1 MMVSKINRSPV
12 RQCLEGEDLGW
23 LIDVYLTDARLRLPT
38 PATAK
43 NYAYLLG
50 YLRTWWEGAGPGL
63 GHELD
68 RRAWQLF
75 DLWLQGQQCTRS
87 GGALALTTRKAILGK
102 TRQLLRWA
110 YRWGYMDRDWGDLLP
125 ALRGG
130 TLPRRGPD
138 LAGLAALLDAASRTR
153 AGVRD
158 QALVAVL
165 AGCGL
170 RRAEAAGL
178 DVADVIFHA
187 DGGGVLIVRVAKMNK
202 QRRACF
208 DAICGRYLAAW
219 LDMGDR
225 RAGPLFTGWN
235 GRRLSAH
242 SVYRIVK
249 RACIL
254 AGLDAPGRGPHDLR
268 RLFAT
273 EWTRTRHGLGD
284 GQLLAQQLGHTSPKT
299 SLLYSGLGFDDL
311 ADGFTSPLSML

>member
-1 MMVSKINRSPV
+1 MASKINRSPV

-138 LAGLAALLDAASRTR
+138 LAGLARLLDAAGSTR

-178 DVADVIFHA
+178 DISGVQFHA
-187 DGGGVLIVRVAKMNK
+187 DGGGVISVLQTKGNKPRRVV
-202 QRRACF
+202 F
-208 DAICGRYLAAW
+208 DVATGRYLAAW
-219 LDMGDR
+219 LDREDR
-225 RAGPLFTGWN
+225 RDGPLFVGWA
-235 GRRLSAH
+235 GRRLSPH
-242 SVYRIVK
+242 RVYGIVK
-249 RACIL
+249 TAFIR
-254 AGLDAPGRGPHDLR
+254 AGLDEPGRGPHDLR

-273 EWTRTRHGLGD
+273 AWVRSRRGLGD
-284 GQLLAQQLGHTSPKT
+284 GQLLAQQLGHSSPKT

-311 ADGFTSPLSML
+311 ADSFTGPLSML

>member
-1 MMVSKINRSPV
+1 MGSKINLSPK
-12 RQCLEGEDLGW
+12 RQYMAARNLAG
-23 LIDVYLTDARLRLPT
+23 LIDVYLTDSRLRLPT

-63 GHELD
+63 GYELD
-68 RRAWQLF
+68 RRGWQLF
-75 DLWLQGQQCTRS
+75 DLWLQEQL
-87 GGALALTTRKAILGK
+87 LALSTRKSILGK

-110 YRWGYMDRDWGDLLP
+110 FRWGYTSEDWSGLLP

-130 TLPRRGPD
+130 SLTRRGPD
-138 LAGLAALLDAASRTR
+138 LAGLAAILAAAGGTR

-178 DVADVIFHA
+178 DISGVQFHA
-187 DGGGVLIVRVAKMNK
+187 DGGGVISVLQTKGNKPRRVV
-202 QRRACF
+202 F
-208 DAICGRYLAAW
+208 DAATGGYLLAW
-219 LDMGDR
+219 LDREDR
-225 RAGPLFTGWN
+225 RAGPLFVGWA

-249 RACIL
+249 QACIL
-254 AGLDAPGRGPHDLR
+254 AGQNAPGRGPHDLR
-268 RLFAT
+268 RCFAT

-284 GQLLAQQLGHTSPKT
+284 GQLLAQQLGHSSPKT
-299 SLLYSGLGFDDL
+299 SLLYSGLGFADL
-311 ADGFTSPLSML
+311 ADNFTSPLAGL

>member
-1 MMVSKINRSPV
+1 MVSKINFTPD
-12 RQCLEGEDLGW
+12 RQYLEAHNLAG

-43 NYAYLLG
+43 NYAYLLS
-50 YLRTWWEGAGPGL
+50 YLRRWWEGAGAALGYALDDRGL
-63 GHELD
+63 L
-68 RRAWQLF
+68 LF
-75 DLWLQGQQCTRS
+75 DQWLQGQSNRS
-87 GGALALTTRKAILGK
+87 GGTLALSTRKSIFGK
-102 TRQLLRWA
+102 IGQMLRWA
-110 YRWGYMDRDWGDLLP
+110 YRWEYTDRDFSRLLP

-130 TLPRRGPD
+130 TLPRRGPG
-138 LAGLAALLDAASRTR
+138 LAGLAAILAAAGGSR

-165 AGCGL
+165 AGTGI

-178 DVADVIFHA
+178 DISGVQFHA
-187 DGGGVLIVRVAKMNK
+187 DGGGVISVLQTKGNKPRRVV
-202 QRRACF
+202 F
-208 DAICGRYLAAW
+208 DSICGGYLLAL
-219 LDMGDR
+219 LDREDR
-225 RAGPLFTGWN
+225 RAGPLFVGWA
-235 GRRLSAH
+235 GRRLSPH

-249 RACIL
+249 RACSL
-254 AGLDAPGRGPHDLR
+254 AGLDEPGRGPHDLR

-284 GQLLAQQLGHTSPKT
+284 GQLLAQQLGHSSPKT